1 MVHEWAPNLNI
12 SIKNL
17 NFHIA
22 RISIMMH
29 YQCFQTLHYVFVTRV
44 HFQQTVND
52 VHI

>member
-12 SIKNL
+12 GLKNL
-17 NFHIA
+17 SFRIA
-22 RISIMMH
+22 WISIMMH
-29 YQCFQTLHYVFVTRV
+29 YQCLKTLHYVFVTRV